1 MTIRESLDILLNT
14 RDNDLV
20 RLLLCNVESV
30 DIQKRIAL
38 VTTISG
44 STSFEFEVNLQTSV
58 SDGLIIVPKVDSDVV
73 VLFSKNTNPLI
84 IQYSDIDEYILN
96 GVDFGGM
103 VKVIELTEKINNL
116 ENKLNDLI
124 TACSNQIV
132 TLAPSGTFPLAPYFT
147 SVTPLIQT
155 QQSEIEN
162 TIIKHG

>member
-1 MTIRESLDILLNT
+1 MTIKESLEALLGL

-20 RLLLCNVESV
+20 RLLTCNVESV

-124 TACSNQIV
+124 TACSSQIV